1 MYVLFDIFFIKWLIS
16 FYCKLYNTPRF
27 TCYECNNRLPDITLA
42 SCPHFISNTMSN
54 QAESCA
60 PQPYPLCRVLLYTKF
75 PSGGECISKE
85 PDTKLGTLAKN
96 GSV

>member
-1 MYVLFDIFFIKWLIS
+1 MYVLVDFFVVKWLIS

-60 PQPYPLCRVLLYTKF
+60 PQPDPLCRVLLYTKF
-75 PSGGECISKE
+75 PSGG
-85 PDTKLGTLAKN
+85 
-96 GSV
+96 